1 MILLTLLGSG
11 GYSLGVPIYIAIA
24 HIISVAKNQYG
35 SSVVSL
41 TGDRTI
47 TVVESP
53 EDILRLMEAYALSR
67 P

>member
-1 MILLTLLGSG
+1 MIMLTLLGG

-47 TVVESP
+47 AVVESP
-53 EDILRLMEAYALSR
+53 EDILRLMEAYTLSR